1 MNLHQQM
8 SRAEAAPLLE
18 AALRFLKK
26 LGTERRGRLSFM
38 VYYLLFYLNLF
49 KLCLNR
55 AQRRSG
61 RGSAALVARTSLL
74 MPCPGRSRWRL
85 TSKTCTPSHGSGASP
100 RASCALWWSSS
111 PSTNFVRSLALD
123 TNSVRY
129 SCQHSLMTGVALPDD
144 ALVKRLLE
152 ALIPQEKV
160 DEECFVL
167 VLGAQ
172 SFVV

>member
-1 MNLHQQM
+1 M
-8 SRAEAAPLLE
+8 
-18 AALRFLKK
+18 
-26 LGTERRGRLSFM
+26 
-38 VYYLLFYLNLF
+38 
-49 KLCLNR
+49 
-55 AQRRSG
+55 
-61 RGSAALVARTSLL
+61 
-74 MPCPGRSRWRL
+74 
-85 TSKTCTPSHGSGASP
+85 
-100 RASCALWWSSS
+100 WWSSS

-123 TNSVRY
+123 TNGVRY
-129 SCQHSLMTGVALPDD
+129 SCQHSLMTGVAFPDD